1 MRTRKEENKG
11 PVIAIDGPSGTGK
24 STIAI
29 RLAARL
35 NCRYIDTGAM
45 YRAVAILAKNRCVEI
60 DHSAGLV
67 ELLHEFPLEYRE
79 SDGLQRVFLAGEDIT
94 DALRMPGVGEDASRL
109 SRFPEV
115 RKILVEKQRELA
127 RDGAVVMEGRDIGS
141 VVLPDADLKIFLD
154 ADEEVRARRRMLQWE
169 KKGLNAS
176 AEELKKDIRVRDR
189 RDSTRKEAPL
199 VLADGGVRV
208 DTTQKSIQE
217 VEEEILYLLPEKN
230 R

>member
-11 PVIAIDGPSGTGK
+11 PIIAIDGPSGTGK

-45 YRAVAILAKNRCVEI
+45 YRAVAILAKNRFVEI